1 MFSYLPTYQNAQMV
15 LEDTKIRWQRH
26 QVLWSYKV
34 KCYILIYNRHTNE
47 EVKNENKNRNSATLN
62 QNAVC
67 CEMYLPLDLY
77 MNI

>member
-47 EVKNENKNRNSATLN
+47 EVKTQLCDHWFTS
-62 QNAVC
+62 
-67 CEMYLPLDLY
+67 YLMLKG
-77 MNI
+77 